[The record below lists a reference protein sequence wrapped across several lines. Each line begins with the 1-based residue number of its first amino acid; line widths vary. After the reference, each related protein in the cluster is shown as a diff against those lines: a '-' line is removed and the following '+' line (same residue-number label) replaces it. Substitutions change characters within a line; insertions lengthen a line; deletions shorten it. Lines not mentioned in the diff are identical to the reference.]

1 VVEAAVLAPVV
12 AILSPAP
19 LFLGVGSSGD
29 KYSMRA
35 VQVAAGERLHLLQ
48 LSGDRTLLTASVAAG
63 NCSACNHTS
72 AAGAAATVA
81 ADRFFPLCGFA
92 GFERG
97 GCRSKRDL
105 PCLRLRLTGVG
116 ASVAGSDRKTR
127 LVTLMSCSCSH
138 KGA

>member
-1 VVEAAVLAPVV
+1 MLPSHVRKRPQASLGRWRVVPPTLQRRLHHAVVEAAVLAPVV

-81 ADRFFPLCGFA
+81 ADRFFPIVEEG
-92 GFERG
+92 R
-97 GCRSKRDL
+97 
-105 PCLRLRLTGVG
+105 T
-116 ASVAGSDRKTR
+116 VAGRQ
-127 LVTLMSCSCSH
+127 
-138 KGA
+138 